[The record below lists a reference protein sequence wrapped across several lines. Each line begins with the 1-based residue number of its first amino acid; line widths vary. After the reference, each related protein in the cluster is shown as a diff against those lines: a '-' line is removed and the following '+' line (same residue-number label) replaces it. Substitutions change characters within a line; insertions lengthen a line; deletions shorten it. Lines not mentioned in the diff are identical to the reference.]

1 MEKSYT
7 ISTISNC
14 QGGGGVDHYLQ
25 SMIVKKLSKR
35 SFVAGC
41 AGLRADAAPISENIY
56 ASLRYSCHP
65 CPWRVP
71 CFKGPRHTIDKSS
84 FSVADDFC
92 ILIFSLIKFVVVIV
106 VVVVVVWLV
115 CCCCCCHCRCCCCWG
130 LKFWKQVNVNAKDR
144 FTRYNFV
151 SYDMLATSLR
161 HESFRV
167 NQAYNLL
174 AIVAYDT
181 KNVVAFEICFK
192 TLRQS

>member
-1 MEKSYT
+1 MKKSYT

-25 SMIVKKLSKR
+25 SMIVKKLSNR

-92 ILIFSLIKFVVVIV
+92 ILIFSPKIS
-106 VVVVVVWLV
+106 
-115 CCCCCCHCRCCCCWG
+115 CCYCRCCCCC
-130 LKFWKQVNVNAKDR
+130 LSSV
-144 FTRYNFV
+144 
-151 SYDMLATSLR
+151 LLLLLSL
-161 HESFRV
+161 S
-167 NQAYNLL
+167 LL
-174 AIVAYDT
+174 LLLGAEALE
-181 KNVVAFEICFK
+181 ASECEC
-192 TLRQS
+192 